1 MILSPRQ
8 PRRIGLDKWDRQMM
22 SRDAGITGKSYLQN
36 ADPEY
41 KPAALWFQYTMFVA
55 CCIC

>member
-41 KPAALWFQYTMFVA
+41 KPAAL
-55 CCIC
+55 